1 MPDSLQPIM
10 LLPEALAVTAACC
23 SALSSMFLSELKGR
37 VPLIQLARWQM
48 LATFVMTGSVSLATG
63 GWHTIG
69 PREFWLLAGSS
80 FAGISIASTAYFA
93 TIYSVGP
100 RITALLFSLTSPF
113 ALALGYLVLG
123 ETINHWQALGV
134 LLVLCGIVLAIGMP
148 RRFLKGGDRAPPM
161 PVVTPGTVP
170 ISTAPAPPLTGRLW
184 PGILLGVITAIGQAI
199 GTLLAR
205 PAMAAR
211 RRAVHGHGAA
221 LRPRRDPV
229 HRAGDDAVRQR
240 QARGRPVRHG
250 RARCAFGFR
259 RHVARHV
266 LPDGRAAHRQCR
278 HHLDAVL
285 GDADHH
291 PAIGVAAQRAKADE
305 RRLGR
310 RASGNRRHS
319 ADQPEVMRPG
329 CRHPSGQPSIETAAT
344 RTPDRSRP
352 PAPPSC
358 TDVDLLAA
366 QHVLGQRHAPSQK
379 IFHRRHADAA

>member
-1 MPDSLQPIM
+1 M

-37 VPLIQLARWQM
+37 VPLLQLARWQM
-48 LATFVMTGSVSLATG
+48 LATFVMTGSVSLVIG

-148 RRFLKGGDRAPPM
+148 RRFLKGGDKAPPM
-161 PVVTPGTVP
+161 PAVTPGTVP

-205 PAMAAR
+205 PAMAAGVEPFTAMALR
-211 RRAVHGHGAA
+211 SGLAVILFMALATTPFGRGKREAVQFGTVGLAVLSAFVGTSLGMSCLMAA
-221 LRPRRDPV
+221 LRTGNVGIISTLSSVTPIII
-229 HRAGDDAVRQR
+229 
-240 QARGRPVRHG
+240 
-250 RARCAFGFR
+250 
-259 RHVARHV
+259 
-266 LPDGRAAHRQCR
+266 LPLVWLR
-278 HHLDAVL
+278 
-285 GDADHH
+285 
-291 PAIGVAAQRAKADE
+291 
-305 RRLGR
+305 
-310 RASGNRRHS
+310 
-319 ADQPEVMRPG
+319 
-329 CRHPSGQPSIETAAT
+329 SGQRPTTAAW
-344 RTPDRSRP
+344 
-352 PAPPSC
+352 AGA
-358 TDVDLLAA
+358 LLAIVGTA
-366 QHVLGQRHAPSQK
+366 LISVR
-379 IFHRRHADAA
+379 